1 MSPTPSSTERPRSC
15 SPVRRLRP
23 HRPIVGLTHQEHSLR
38 HMAIEWGVTPVKVP
52 EASDVEDLW
61 QSAIDAAR
69 ATGLGQ
75 AGDRIVITAGTAV
88 NIPGS
93 TNVIKVDIA

>member
-1 MSPTPSSTERPRSC
+1 
-15 SPVRRLRP
+15 
-23 HRPIVGLTHQEHSLR
+23 
-38 HMAIEWGVTPVKVP
+38 MAIEWGVTPLFIP
-52 EASDVEDLW
+52 EAADVEDLW
-61 QSAIDAAR
+61 STSIEAAR
-69 ATGLGQ
+69 EAGIVE